1 MTAQEYQKLEQVLF
15 YGIAQARISNAEIQ
29 EFENTSDEIEKHI
42 LELKLQNHRGVA
54 EGIQYALVA
63 LKFQHCDMKILSK
76 ELD

>member
-1 MTAQEYQKLEQVLF
+1 MVLHKLECQMQNF
-15 YGIAQARISNAEIQ
+15 RN
-29 EFENTSDEIEKHI
+29 SDKIEKHI
-42 LELKLQNHRGVA
+42 LELKAQNHRGVA